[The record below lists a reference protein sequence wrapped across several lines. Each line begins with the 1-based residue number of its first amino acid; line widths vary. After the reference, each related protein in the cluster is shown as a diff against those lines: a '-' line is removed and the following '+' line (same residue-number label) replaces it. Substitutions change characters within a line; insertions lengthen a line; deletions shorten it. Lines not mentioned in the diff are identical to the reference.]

1 MVLVRG
7 LFLAS
12 TPILLVGAFGALLSF
27 YTLTCQKA
35 SFYDLQLFISGL
47 ALNLVGLG
55 NSDQKDIFYGRF
67 SELQLSDSLERL
79 GILTSAGS
87 PTADKR

>member
-1 MVLVRG
+1 M
-7 LFLAS
+7 
-12 TPILLVGAFGALLSF
+12 
-27 YTLTCQKA
+27 
-35 SFYDLQLFISGL
+35 ISRL